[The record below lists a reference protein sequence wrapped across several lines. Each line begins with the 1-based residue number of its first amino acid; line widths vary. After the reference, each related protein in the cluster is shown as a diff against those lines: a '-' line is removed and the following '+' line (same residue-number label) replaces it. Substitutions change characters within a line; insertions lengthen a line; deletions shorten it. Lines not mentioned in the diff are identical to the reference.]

1 MARWTRPRLVFGE
14 GTSKVKYKKIKHTD
28 DSLEE
33 TERGMLDGD
42 HSRSS
47 MESTAGI
54 GSFIGG
60 GGGGGGGVSLTSN
73 FTFKVGVCIVDGL
86 FYCII

>member
-1 MARWTRPRLVFGE
+1 MARRPRLVFGQ
-14 GTSKVKYKKIKHTD
+14 GTSKVKYKKNKQPD

-33 TERGMLDGD
+33 TERAMLDGD
-42 HSRSS
+42 HERSS

-54 GSFIGG
+54 GSFIVGG
-60 GGGGGGGVSLTSN
+60 NGGGVSLTSN

>member
-1 MARWTRPRLVFGE
+1 MARRPRLVFGQ
-14 GTSKVKYKKIKHTD
+14 GTSKVKYKKNKQLD

-33 TERGMLDGD
+33 TECAMSDGD
-42 HSRSS
+42 HGRSS
-47 MESTAGI
+47 MKSTAGI

-60 GGGGGGGVSLTSN
+60 NGVGDGVSLTSN